1 MQLYLFLIN
10 VDISSLFR
18 ELYSRNSIYLSLQF
32 GPYSVIK
39 DIEGL
44 NCEIQGA
51 QHNYH
56 DCTLAKFKLG
66 AGSHWVGTPLAQP

>member
-44 NCEIQGA
+44 NQNKAVILEE
-51 QHNYH
+51 
-56 DCTLAKFKLG
+56 LK
-66 AGSHWVGTPLAQP
+66 GSMKSRVLSIIIMIAR